1 MLRDG
6 EILPHP
12 LLPGKRARAIGVRF
26 HICGN
31 CSIDTIAPHETC
43 LWWWRINLP
52 EIEKITRDE
61 YDVIVAGAGNAALS
75 AAIAARDGGASVL
88 VLEKAPM
95 AARGGNSYF
104 TGGLVRFPFS
114 GIEDVEE
121 LIDPLSDDERAL
133 IDLPTYSEEQLYTDL
148 MRVSEGMADPELST
162 TLVQNARPTLAWL
175 RSHGVRWVL
184 AYGRQSY
191 KVDGRFKFW
200 GGLPVEAVGAGDGL
214 VDSLFEAADAIGV
227 DITYGTM
234 VDRLELADD
243 GSIKGV
249 IVRGLDGSSRVDCS
263 AVVLACGGF
272 EANPEM
278 RARYLGPGW
287 DLATVRGT
295 QYNTG
300 DGLRMGISAGA
311 QVAGHF
317 SGCHAVAWDAS
328 APKFGDRKIGD
339 LFQKHSYPLGLI
351 VNKAGERFVD
361 EGADFRNFTYAKYG
375 KEILNQPGRI
385 AFQVFDQQVVD
396 MLRDEYRIKEVA
408 KAESDTIRGLA
419 EAFDIDADSF
429 ERTVS
434 EYNDA
439 VQDMAYDPAVLDG
452 KSTVGIAPP
461 KSNWAL
467 KLDQPPYV
475 GFAVTCG
482 ITFTFGGLK
491 INRHAQVI
499 DTQERPIRGLYAA
512 GELAGGLWYENYP
525 GGSGLTAGAVFGRI
539 AGVHAAGLAVE

>member
-1 MLRDG
+1 M
-6 EILPHP
+6 P
-12 LLPGKRARAIGVRF
+12 A
-26 HICGN
+26 
-31 CSIDTIAPHETC
+31 
-43 LWWWRINLP
+43 
-52 EIEKITRDE
+52 IEKITRDE
-61 YDVIVAGAGNAALS
+61 YDVVVAGAGNAALS
-75 AAIAARDGGASVL
+75 AAIAARESGASVL
-88 VLEKAPM
+88 VLEKAPK

-114 GIEDVEE
+114 GIDDVEE
-121 LIDPLSDDERAL
+121 LIDPLSDDERGL
-133 IDLPTYSEEQLYTDL
+133 IDLPPYSEESLYADL
-148 MRVSEGMADPELST
+148 MRVSEGMADAELSA
-162 TLVQNARPTLAWL
+162 TLVRNARPTLAWL
-175 RSHGVRWVL
+175 RSHGVRWVM

-214 VDSLFEAADAIGV
+214 VNSLFNATDAMGV
-227 DITYGTM
+227 DIAYGTM
-234 VDRLELADD
+234 AAGLELAAD

-249 IVRGLDGSSRVDCS
+249 FMRGPDGKSRVACS
-263 AVVLACGGF
+263 AIVLACGGF

-300 DGLRMGISAGA
+300 DGLRMGIEAGA

-361 EGADFRNFTYAKYG
+361 EGAEFRNFTYAKYG
-375 KEILNQPGRI
+375 KEIRNQPGRI
-385 AFQVFDQQVVD
+385 AFQVFDQQVID

-419 EAFDIDADSF
+419 EAFDIDADRL

-434 EYNDA
+434 DYNNA
-439 VQDMAYDPAVLDG
+439 VQETAYDPAVLDG
-452 KSTVGIAPP
+452 KGTIGITPP

-467 KLDQPPYV
+467 KLDKPPFV

-491 INRHAQVI
+491 INTTAPVI
-499 DTQERPIRGLYAA
+499 DTEDRPIPGLYAA
-512 GELAGGLWYENYP
+512 GELTGGIFYNNYP
-525 GGSGLTAGAVFGRI
+525 GGSGLTVGSVFGKI
-539 AGVHAAGLAVE
+539 AGDGAARYSSGG